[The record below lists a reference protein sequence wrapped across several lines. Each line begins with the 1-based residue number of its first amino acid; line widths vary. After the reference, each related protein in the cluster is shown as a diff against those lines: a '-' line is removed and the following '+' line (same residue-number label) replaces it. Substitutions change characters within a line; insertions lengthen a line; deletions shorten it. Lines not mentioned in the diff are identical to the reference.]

1 MISHLQI
8 MEDPIV
14 SKFQQSELNPILM
27 ENAYHSPEESEEEP
41 DNGKEL
47 NNSKRENRIV
57 IRDLQWRS
65 DSVSII
71 K

>member
-8 MEDPIV
+8 MGDPIV
-14 SKFQQSELNPILM
+14 SKFRQSELNPILM
-27 ENAYHSPEESEEEP
+27 ENAYHSSEESEEEP
-41 DNGKEL
+41 DNEKEL

-71 K
+71 N

>member
-1 MISHLQI
+1 MISHLQK
-8 MEDPIV
+8 MGDPIV
-14 SKFQQSELNPILM
+14 SKFKQSELNPILM
-27 ENAYHSPEESEEEP
+27 ENAYHSPKESEEEL

-57 IRDLQWRS
+57 IRNLQWRS

>member
-1 MISHLQI
+1 MIKRI
-8 MEDPIV
+8 RDPIV

-27 ENAYHSPEESEEEP
+27 ENAYHSPENSEEEP
-41 DNGKEL
+41 DNGNEL
-47 NNSKRENRIV
+47 NNSKKENQIV
-57 IRDLQWRS
+57 IRDIQWRS

>member
-1 MISHLQI
+1 MISHLQK
-8 MEDPIV
+8 MGDPIV
-14 SKFQQSELNPILM
+14 SKFKQSELNPILM
-27 ENAYHSPEESEEEP
+27 ENAYHSPEESEEEL

-57 IRDLQWRS
+57 IRNLQWRS

>member
-8 MEDPIV
+8 MGDPIV
-14 SKFQQSELNPILM
+14 SKFRQSELNPILM
-27 ENAYHSPEESEEEP
+27 ENAYHSPEESEEES

>member
-8 MEDPIV
+8 MGDPIV
-14 SKFQQSELNPILM
+14 SKFRQSELNPILM

>member
-1 MISHLQI
+1 MISHLQR
-8 MEDPIV
+8 MGDPIV

-27 ENAYHSPEESEEEP
+27 ENAYHSPEETEEEP
-41 DNGKEL
+41 NEL
-47 NNSKRENRIV
+47 NNSKKENRIV
-57 IRDLQWRS
+57 IQDIQWRS

>member
-1 MISHLQI
+1 
-8 MEDPIV
+8 
-14 SKFQQSELNPILM
+14 M
-27 ENAYHSPEESEEEP
+27 ENAYHSPEESEEEL

>member
-1 MISHLQI
+1 
-8 MEDPIV
+8 
-14 SKFQQSELNPILM
+14 M

-41 DNGKEL
+41 NEL
-47 NNSKRENRIV
+47 NNSKKENRIV
-57 IRDLQWRS
+57 IQDIQWRS